1 MDTLILKKPRGLTKG
16 FFTALSLVFILLGA
30 VGKGLFENKLSEDTS
45 SPSFLAFGA
54 VALFLQALALSSLPI
69 LLFLLS
75 EETDSIKNKGRAA
88 AILFLLALMAE
99 IPYNLIVGEK
109 IVYTATRSPALAFF
123 LCYIIACLW
132 EREKRFKV
140 PLNILVALSALLW
153 SAILSIDEGIPC
165 ILIFTVCFWL
175 RKKGTLRLFCTSVV
189 LSAVALAN
197 PLYTLALPIPALLHF
212 YKE

>member
-1 MDTLILKKPRGLTKG
+1 MDALILKKPKGLSKR
-16 FFTALSLVFILLGA
+16 FFTALSLVLILLGA
-30 VGKGLFENKLSEDTS
+30 VGRALFENKLSDNTS
-45 SPSFLAFGA
+45 SPDFLVYGA

-75 EETDSIKNKGRAA
+75 EEIDRIKNKGRAA
-88 AILFLLALMAE
+88 AFFFILTLAAE
-99 IPYNLIVGEK
+99 IPYNIIVGEK
-109 IVYTATRSPALAFF
+109 IICASTRSPAASLF

-132 EREKRFKV
+132 KREKRFKV
-140 PLNILVALSALLW
+140 PLNIAIALSALFW

-165 ILIFTVCFWL
+165 ILIFTAFFWL
-175 RKKGTLRLFCTSVV
+175 RKKGTLRLFCTSIV
-189 LSAVALAN
+189 LAAVALAN